1 MVFNRLYEKLFI
13 KKYRWNK
20 VDTFFLRVLF
30 ICKFI
35 IGELIDRLEII
46 DESFFNGL
54 FLFMS
59 TILIDRL

>member
-1 MVFNRLYEKLFI
+1 MVFNRLYEKLSI

>member
-1 MVFNRLYEKLFI
+1 MNVNI
-13 KKYRWNK
+13 N
-20 VDTFFLRVLF
+20 
-30 ICKFI
+30 
-35 IGELIDRLEII
+35 RLEII